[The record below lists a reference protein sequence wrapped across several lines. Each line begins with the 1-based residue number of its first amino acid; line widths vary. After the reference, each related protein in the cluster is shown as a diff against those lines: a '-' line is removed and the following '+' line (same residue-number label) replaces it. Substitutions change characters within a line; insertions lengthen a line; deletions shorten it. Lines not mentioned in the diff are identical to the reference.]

1 MKQLT
6 IRLDEGVYDFLKSL
20 QHENKGFKASLNQI
34 VGYILTQYRKEQY
47 FENKGLE
54 NILMKGDIAS

>member
-20 QHENKGFKASLNQI
+20 QHENNGFKASLNQI

-54 NILMKGDIAS
+54 NILMKGDIDS